1 MTWQVVLF
9 RLVAYG
15 NIDEVDGFI
24 DHLRNDHAQRGVG
37 EVRFAISA
45 NHSTSQPSA
54 NAGQPDVV
62 VVTRPD
68 NPGYLDG
75 GRAALAAAEAR
86 WPDSA
91 DWVILT
97 NADLELRGATL
108 TEVLATHDP
117 ARPAVLAPRITEGPE
132 NVEKNPHVLSPRT
145 PSRLRLNH
153 WLTMT
158 PTVARGYLL
167 ASRARFGLRT
177 RGDQPANGRGPAPAG
192 TLMHSPYGAMMIF
205 SRGFLQTVGLPAGV
219 PLLAEEWAI
228 AEAARKA
235 GAPVAFEP
243 QAHVHHTAHTTT
255 GGKISTA
262 RARMLTVAFAYIA
275 RQAHTP

>member
-1 MTWQVVLF
+1 MTSPVVLF
-9 RLVAYG
+9 LLVAYG
-15 NIDEVDGFI
+15 NMDEVDGFI
-24 DHLRNDHAQRGVG
+24 DHLRTAEAQRGVG
-37 EVRFAISA
+37 EVRFAISD

-153 WLTMT
+153 
-158 PTVARGYLL
+158 V
-167 ASRARFGLRT
+167 ASRKRSSTNRNERPVCWCKRRDRQCSRHGRRIGAACSPRVLR
-177 RGDQPANGRGPAPAG
+177 
-192 TLMHSPYGAMMIF
+192 
-205 SRGFLQTVGLPAGV
+205 SRG
-219 PLLAEEWAI
+219 
-228 AEAARKA
+228 
-235 GAPVAFEP
+235 
-243 QAHVHHTAHTTT
+243 
-255 GGKISTA
+255 
-262 RARMLTVAFAYIA
+262 
-275 RQAHTP
+275 